1 MDTQAIGVAAGIIS
15 VAVAALGLL
24 LTWYRRE
31 EKDEHKNGYKRGQR
45 ALSKRMRIW
54 LSVVAAVGIIT
65 LTVGGVIFTFKAG
78 TTRSKVYGIQPRL
91 TATQYRDRLGQ
102 ICSDAKSKA
111 AQIEATNPTKTVF
124 GLEVTNEQD
133 EVRLLRRLAPPTEL
147 TTTHTNMI
155 ALWARRIS
163 LLSSI
168 YTGRAQLSIHDQLSA
183 FAQADQLGAELDK
196 IFRLL
201 RTPECVM

>member
-1 MDTQAIGVAAGIIS
+1 LDTQAIGVAAGIIS

-31 EKDEHKNGYKRGQR
+31 EKEEHKSGYKQGQR
-45 ALSKRMRIW
+45 ALPKRMRIW
-54 LSVVAAVGIIT
+54 LSVVAAVGIIA
-65 LTVGGVIFTFKAG
+65 LTAGGVIFTFKAG
-78 TTRSKVYGIQPRL
+78 MTHSKDYGIPASL

-111 AQIEATNPTKTVF
+111 GQIEATSPRKTVL

-133 EVRLLRRLAPPTEL
+133 EVGLVRRLVPPTEL
-147 TTTHTNMI
+147 KTTHVNMI
-155 ALWARRIS
+155 ALWGRRIS

-168 YTGRAQLSIHDQLSA
+168 YIRRAQLSIHDQLSA
-183 FAQADQLGAELDK
+183 LAQTDQLAAELAK
-196 IFRLL
+196 IFRFLHV
-201 RTPECVM
+201 PECVM